1 VLCHDDLVVARA
13 QPSSLAVRLES
24 LRGPLTGY
32 CYRIL
37 GAASDV
43 EDAVQETM
51 LRAFRALER
60 YDPDRAAFS
69 TWVHKIATNVCL
81 DMVRGA
87 RRRALPWDMGP
98 ASASPDIGIP
108 LAPEHWVEPL
118 ADSRLAATEDPALLV
133 LRHET
138 LRLAFIAALQ
148 WLPPR
153 QRVVLVL
160 RDVLEFTAG
169 EAAEVMD
176 VSVAAANSALQR
188 ARARLAEH
196 RPSPADLPDVAQ
208 RDLLRRYMDAFH
220 THDVPALLA
229 VLADDARTGM
239 PPFPWWLDS
248 SDRIAA
254 AMTSTDACANDRLV
268 PGELANGCWTLG
280 QYRPDA
286 TGTLRPFALLVLEC
300 RDGRISETVTY
311 LGYGDRFEEFGLP
324 EILGDR

>member
-1 VLCHDDLVVARA
+1 MVARVEL
-13 QPSSLAVRLES
+13 SSLATSLES

-37 GAASDV
+37 GAASEV

-60 YDPDRAAFS
+60 YDPDRAGFS

-98 ASASPDIGIP
+98 ASSSLDVGVP
-108 LAPEHWVEPL
+108 LGPEHWVEPL
-118 ADSRLAATEDPALLV
+118 ADSRLAATEDPATLA

-153 QRVVLVL
+153 QRAVLVL
-160 RDVLEFTAG
+160 RDVLAFTAE

-188 ARARLAEH
+188 ARAKLAEH
-196 RPSPADLPDVAQ
+196 RPSPTDLPDVAQ
-208 RDLLRRYMDAFH
+208 RDLLQRYVRAFH

-248 SDRIAA
+248 ADRIAA
-254 AMTSTDACANDRLV
+254 AMVSTDACASDLLV
-268 PGELANGCWTLG
+268 PGEQANGCWTLG
-280 QYRPDA
+280 QYRPDDN
-286 TGTLRPFALLVLEC
+286 GIPRPFALLVVEF
-300 RDGRISETVTY
+300 RGGRISETVTY
-311 LGYGDRFEEFGLP
+311 LGYGDRFADFGLP
-324 EILGDR
+324 TIPEP

>member
-1 VLCHDDLVVARA
+1 MPCHDGVVVPRA
-13 QPSSLAVRLES
+13 EPGSLATSLES

-37 GAASDV
+37 GATGEV

-60 YDPDRAAFS
+60 YDPDRAGFG

-81 DMVRGA
+81 DMARGA
-87 RRRALPWDMGP
+87 RRRALPWDLGP
-98 ASASPDIGIP
+98 ASASPDIGSP
-108 LAPEHWVEPL
+108 LAPEHWVDPL
-118 ADSRLAATEDPALLV
+118 ADSRLAATIDPAALAQ
-133 LRHET
+133 RHET
-138 LRLAFIAALQ
+138 LRLAFVAALQ

-169 EAAEVMD
+169 EAAEIMD

-188 ARARLAEH
+188 ARTKLAEH
-196 RPSPADLPDVAQ
+196 RPSPSDLPGTEERELLQ
-208 RDLLRRYMDAFH
+208 RYVHAFH

-248 SDRIAA
+248 AEKITA
-254 AMTSTDACANDRLV
+254 AMMSTDACAHDRLV
-268 PGELANGCWTLG
+268 PGDLANGSLTLG
-280 QYRPDA
+280 QYRPDEN
-286 TGTLRPFALLVLEC
+286 GTLRPFALLVLAC
-300 RDGRISETVTY
+300 RGGRISESVSY
-311 LGYGDRFEEFGLP
+311 LGYGERFAEFGLP
-324 EILGDR
+324 AVVET